1 MADVIKVT
9 VKDAKLQIFKLRSR
23 FLKLQRTVISEA
35 LLEASQPIVTTA
47 QALAPVLSTP
57 KRGRQPGQLR
67 GRIGPTL
74 LKRRGGGAA
83 VAIGAVRFSKSD
95 KQFPFWD
102 RFQERGFRAT
112 GRATRKTAKRFTVV
126 AGKNFLKRA
135 GEQNFAKVEQIFAAR
150 LLKRFEEIQ
159 DAGIAAG
166 LV

>member
-1 MADVIKVT
+1 MMNVT

-23 FLKLQRTVISEA
+23 FLKLQRTVIAEA

-47 QALAPVLSTP
+47 QGLAPVLSSP
-57 KRGRQPGQLR
+57 KRGRQVGQLR

-74 LKRRGGGAA
+74 LKRGTGFA

-102 RFQERGFRAT
+102 RFQERGFRAM
-112 GRATRKTAKRFTVV
+112 GRANRKTAKRFTVV
-126 AGKNFLKRA
+126 AGKNFLKKA
-135 GEQNFAKVEQIFAAR
+135 GEQNFRKSEQIFAAR
-150 LLKRFEEIQ
+150 VFKRFEEIQ
-159 DAGIAAG
+159 EAGQAAG